1 MTNLVP
7 YLTVH
12 DATAAIAFYAAA
24 FGAQENTQ
32 ESERD
37 ETDGKIGFVALTIG
51 NDPFYLSDE
60 FHDYGAYAPAT
71 LGHSTSALVLGVD
84 DADAVYAAALAAGA
98 TADREPSDQGD
109 EKRGWLV
116 DPFGHRWAIHSPQ
129 R

>member
-1 MTNLVP
+1 MTTLVP

-12 DATAAIAFYAAA
+12 DAAAAIAFYGAA
-24 FGAQENTQ
+24 FGAQETGQ
-32 ESERD
+32 RD
-37 ETDGKIGFVALTIG
+37 EGDGRIGFAELRIG
-51 NDPFYLSDE
+51 EIAFYLSDE

-71 LGHSTSALVLGVD
+71 LGHSTSAMVLGVD
-84 DADAVYAAALAAGA
+84 DVDAVYSAAVAAGA

-116 DPFGHRWAIHSPQ
+116 DPFGHRWAIHSSA

>member
-1 MTNLVP
+1 MTTLVP

-12 DATAAIAFYAAA
+12 DAAAAIAFYGAA
-24 FGAQENTQ
+24 FGAQETGQ
-32 ESERD
+32 RD
-37 ETDGKIGFVALTIG
+37 EGDGRIGFAELRIG
-51 NDPFYLSDE
+51 ENSLYLSDE

-71 LGHSTSALVLGVD
+71 LGHSTAAMVLGVD
-84 DADAVYAAALAAGA
+84 DVDAVYAAAVTAGA

-116 DPFGHRWAIHSPQ
+116 DPFGHRWAIHSSA

>member
-1 MTNLVP
+1 MTSLVP

-12 DATAAIAFYAAA
+12 DAAAAIAFYTEA
-24 FGAQENTQ
+24 FGAQENLQ

-37 ETDGKIGFVALTIG
+37 ETDGKIGFAALTIAG
-51 NDPFYLSDE
+51 NPFYLSDE

-71 LGHSTSALVLGVD
+71 LGHSSCAVVLGVD
-84 DADAVYAAALAAGA
+84 DADAVYAAAVAAGA

-116 DPFGHRWAIHSPQ
+116 DPFGHRWAIHSPLS
-129 R
+129 